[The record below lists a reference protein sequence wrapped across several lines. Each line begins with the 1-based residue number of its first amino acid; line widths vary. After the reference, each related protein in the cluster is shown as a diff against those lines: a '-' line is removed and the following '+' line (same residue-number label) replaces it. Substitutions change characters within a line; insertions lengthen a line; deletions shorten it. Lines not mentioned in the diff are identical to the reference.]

1 MSDVCK
7 TLHCDVAVIG
17 GGDTAAG
24 DAAFLSAMCKKVLMV
39 RSSMS
44 SSSGQRRVISVTVR
58 VSPSTVKCTSSPAN
72 SMPYTRAGSCW

>member
-1 MSDVCK
+1 MELR
-7 TLHCDVAVIG
+7 TINTFLHIAELHSFSR
-17 GGDTAAG
+17 AAREK
-24 DAAFLSAMCKKVLMV
+24 LCSSAMCKKVLMV

-58 VSPSTVKCTSSPAN
+58 VSPPTVKCTSSPAN